1 MASIT
6 LPTSAKR
13 ESKSEREAVVPVKF
27 TRSGT
32 PYVESAVA
40 AISPQTLRSLIRQ
53 RLDAKQEGEV
63 TPKK

>member
-6 LPTSAKR
+6 LPTGAKR
-13 ESKSEREAVVPVKF
+13 QSKPKREVVPVKF

-53 RLDAKQEGEV
+53 RRDAERE
-63 TPKK
+63 TEAIPEE

>member
-6 LPTSAKR
+6 LPTGAKR
-13 ESKSEREAVVPVKF
+13 EPKPKRETVVPVKF

-53 RLDAKQEGEV
+53 RRDAERE
-63 TPKK
+63 TEAIPEE

>member
-6 LPTSAKR
+6 LPTGAKR
-13 ESKSEREAVVPVKF
+13 EPKSERETAVPVKF

-40 AISPQTLRSLIRQ
+40 VMPPQALRLLIRK
-53 RLDAKQEGEV
+53 RLAAKQGSAE
-63 TPKK
+63 

>member
-6 LPTSAKR
+6 LPTGAKR
-13 ESKSEREAVVPVKF
+13 QPKPKREVVPVKF

-53 RLDAKQEGEV
+53 RRDAERE
-63 TPKK
+63 TEAIPEE